1 METDGKAPI
10 ISAID
15 VGTNSFHM
23 VTTSVNHRG
32 MLKIIS
38 RDKEMVR
45 LGQSPRDMK
54 YLTEE
59 AMQRGVDTLK
69 RFAKIA
75 QSENAKIRAV
85 ATSAV
90 REAKNKD
97 EFINRVKQET
107 DIDIEVVSGA
117 EEGRLIYIGVMHA
130 LPVFQNNTLVIDIGG
145 GSTETVVGLK
155 GEIKYVKSEKIGTIR
170 MTKRFFDD
178 GNSNKESISECLDY
192 IKGEWTPV
200 MKKISEIGFDVAVGT
215 SGTIHTL
222 AKMTLAMKDEPIPD
236 VLNGL
241 IIPTSEMLEVIEK
254 IKKAGSTSKRKD
266 LPGMEDKR
274 ADIILGGALII
285 EHAIRKLNI
294 EKMLIS
300 PYALREGIVFNT
312 VEKNRSLQQ
321 FRNLSY
327 LRYETIHN
335 LARRFHIE
343 LKHAEHVRNIALQIY
358 DDLQD
363 LHGFTGHCREILE
376 AASLLH
382 DAGYHISHDK
392 HHKHSYYLIMHAD
405 MPGFTNDEA
414 EIIANVARY
423 HRKSHPKQKH
433 DNFKKLSDEK
443 KNRVKILGG
452 ILRIAEG
459 IDRRQ
464 MQIVHSVRANIKNG
478 IIDIE
483 LYSSGQEKNP
493 DIELWGAK
501 RRKPLLEEA
510 LNKEIKFNIFEDNQ

>member
-1 METDGKAPI
+1 METDGRAPI

-23 VTTSVNHRG
+23 VTASVNHRG

-54 YLTEE
+54 YLAED
-59 AMQRGVDTLK
+59 AIQRGIDTLK
-69 RFAKIA
+69 HFAKIA
-75 QSENAKIRAV
+75 QSENAKIKAV

-90 REAKNKD
+90 REAQNKD
-97 EFINRVKQET
+97 EFIKRVKEET
-107 DIDIEVVSGA
+107 GIDIEVVSGA

-130 LPVFQNNTLVIDIGG
+130 LPVYEKNTLVIDIGG

-178 GNSNKESISECLDY
+178 GNSSKDSISECLDY

-200 MKKISEIGFDVAVGT
+200 MKKIREVGFDVAVGT
-215 SGTIHTL
+215 SGTIQTL
-222 AKMTLAMKDEPIPD
+222 GKMTLALKNEPIPD

-241 IIPTSEMLEVIEK
+241 IIPTSEMLEVIDN

-285 EHAIRKLNI
+285 EHAIRELNI

-335 LARRFHIE
+335 LARRFHVD
-343 LKHAEHVRNIALQIY
+343 LRHAEHVRDIALQIF
-358 DDLQD
+358 DDLYD
-363 LHGFTGHCREILE
+363 LHKLNGHCREILE

-414 EIIANVARY
+414 EMIANIARY

-433 DNFKKLSDEK
+433 DNFQKLSDEK
-443 KNRVKILGG
+443 KENVKILGG

-464 MQIVHSVRANIKNG
+464 MQIVDSVKTNIKNG
-478 IIDIE
+478 VIDIQ
-483 LYSSGQEKNP
+483 LYSKSPDKNP
-493 DIELWGAK
+493 DIELWGAM

-510 LNKEIKFNIFEDNQ
+510 FKKDIEFHISKK